1 VTTDELI
8 AKMLEIEKKNLS
20 SKELLEHY
28 LSSLRNQGL
37 VDSVQSVINKSRKL
51 FFPYSTSIEE
61 SFFRSSIDEK
71 NELFDNKRFKVVNP
85 KVYPSKDALEMQLT
99 KALKHSSKDPDSGQ
113 ENNSLPKIFD
123 ETCKIEKN
131 ARMIVEEFF
140 SFPDKYF
147 AESWLVSKASNP
159 STNES
164 TVINTTQEN
173 NSTAIAT
180 SVRPTLTT
188 MNKNEIDRGLL
199 NELLQ
204 SVVE

>member
-1 VTTDELI
+1 
-8 AKMLEIEKKNLS
+8 MQNR
-20 SKELLEHY
+20 KERTNDCGGIL
-28 LSSLRNQGL
+28 
-37 VDSVQSVINKSRKL
+37 
-51 FFPYSTSIEE
+51 
-61 SFFRSSIDEK
+61 
-71 NELFDNKRFKVVNP
+71 
-85 KVYPSKDALEMQLT
+85 
-99 KALKHSSKDPDSGQ
+99 
-113 ENNSLPKIFD
+113 
-123 ETCKIEKN
+123 
-131 ARMIVEEFF
+131 

-204 SVVE
+204 SVVITCTNHTSTSQHLSISVYFQYIFEIMATCFPEFCCSV

>member
-1 VTTDELI
+1 
-8 AKMLEIEKKNLS
+8 
-20 SKELLEHY
+20 
-28 LSSLRNQGL
+28 
-37 VDSVQSVINKSRKL
+37 
-51 FFPYSTSIEE
+51 
-61 SFFRSSIDEK
+61 
-71 NELFDNKRFKVVNP
+71 
-85 KVYPSKDALEMQLT
+85 MQLT